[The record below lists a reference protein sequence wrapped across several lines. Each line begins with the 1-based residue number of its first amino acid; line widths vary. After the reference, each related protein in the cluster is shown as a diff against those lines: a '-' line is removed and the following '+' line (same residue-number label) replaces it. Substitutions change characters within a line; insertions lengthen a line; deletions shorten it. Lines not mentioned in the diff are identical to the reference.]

1 MVLSQLDEHLGSL
14 YETPTNYDI
23 YDFLITDA
31 ASANSLTPDGHCA
44 NDERLLVLQ
53 SEDHLDIS
61 VYVGN
66 DTLARLKDD
75 DPLVGL
81 HEGNL
86 EAFMLALEGVSHFHY
101 LCWNATYDKSVT
113 LLELEL
119 QAEVDKYVTA
129 LMLLG
134 AQGNSADANIVH
146 QRLFEEFS
154 YREDLQEEHLT
165 RYQHANYY
173 AAKYCRALSDNY
185 PAAANQ
191 PSFINELRR
200 FYRLPQ
206 NEKIRRIETTT

>member
-1 MVLSQLDEHLGSL
+1 MVLSQLEDHLACL
-14 YETPTNYDI
+14 YETPTDYDI

-31 ASANSLTPDGHCA
+31 TRAESLTPKGQPA

-61 VYVGN
+61 VYLDH
-66 DTLARLKDD
+66 DTLARLQDD
-75 DPLVGL
+75 DPLVVL

-86 EAFMLALEGVSHFHY
+86 AAFMLALEGVSHFHY
-101 LCWNATYDKSVT
+101 LCWNASFDKSVT

-119 QAEVDKYVTA
+119 QAEVDKYVTV

-134 AQGNSADANIVH
+134 AQGNNTDSSAIH
-146 QRLFEEFS
+146 QRLFDEIH
-154 YREDLQEEHLT
+154 YRQDLQVEHLT

-173 AAKYCRALSDNY
+173 AAKYCRTLSETY
-185 PAAANQ
+185 PAADNQ
-191 PSFINELRR
+191 PSFISELRR

-206 NEKIRRIETTT
+206 NEKIRKIETAT